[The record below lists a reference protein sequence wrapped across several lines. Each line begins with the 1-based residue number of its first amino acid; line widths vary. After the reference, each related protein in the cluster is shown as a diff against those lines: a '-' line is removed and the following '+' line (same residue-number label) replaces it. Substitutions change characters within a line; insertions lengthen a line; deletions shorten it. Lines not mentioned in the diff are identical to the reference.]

1 MILLDTNV
9 ISELMR
15 SEPEAIVLDWVD
27 QLNRETT
34 YISTINQAEILQGVM
49 LLPDGKRKQQLI
61 KNAKQ
66 MLQMFEQR
74 ILPFDIRAAEI
85 YAEVVVERQ
94 LQGRPIHFQDAQI
107 AAITIE
113 YNCAIATRNVSDFEE
128 IERLKVINPWQQL

>member
-9 ISELMR
+9 LSELMR
-15 SEPEAIVLDWVD
+15 PEPEETVLDWVD

-49 LLPDGKRKQQLI
+49 LLPDGKRKQQLT
-61 KNAKQ
+61 KKAEQ
-66 MLQMFEQR
+66 MFQLFEQR

-85 YAEVVVERQ
+85 YAEVVVGRQ
-94 LQGRPIHFQDAQI
+94 QQGRPIYFQDAQI

-113 YNCAIATRNVSDFEE
+113 YNCAIATRNVSDFKE
-128 IERLKVINPWQQL
+128 IERLKVINPWQN

>member
-9 ISELMR
+9 LSELMR
-15 SEPEAIVLDWVD
+15 PEPEETVLDWVD

-49 LLPDGKRKQQLI
+49 LLPDGKRKQQLT
-61 KNAKQ
+61 KKAEQ
-66 MLQMFEQR
+66 MFQLFEQR

-85 YAEVVVERQ
+85 YAEVVVGRQ
-94 LQGRPIHFQDAQI
+94 QQGRPIYFQDAQI

-128 IERLKVINPWQQL
+128 IERLKVINPWQN

>member
-61 KNAKQ
+61 KNTKQ

-74 ILPFDIRAAEI
+74 ILPFDIRAAKI

-94 LQGRPIHFQDAQI
+94 LHGPSYTFSRC
-107 AAITIE
+107 T
-113 YNCAIATRNVSDFEE
+113 NCSNHD
-128 IERLKVINPWQQL
+128 

>member
-61 KNAKQ
+61 KN
-66 MLQMFEQR
+66 
-74 ILPFDIRAAEI
+74 
-85 YAEVVVERQ
+85 
-94 LQGRPIHFQDAQI
+94 
-107 AAITIE
+107 
-113 YNCAIATRNVSDFEE
+113 
-128 IERLKVINPWQQL
+128 

>member
-49 LLPDGKRKQQLI
+49 LLPDGKRKQQLT
-61 KNAKQ
+61 KKAEQ
-66 MLQMFEQR
+66 MFQLFEQR

-85 YAEVVVERQ
+85 YAEVVVGRQ
-94 LQGRPIHFQDAQI
+94 QQGRPIYFQDAQI

>member
-9 ISELMR
+9 LSELMR
-15 SEPEAIVLDWVD
+15 PEPEETVLDWVD

-49 LLPDGKRKQQLI
+49 LLPDGKRKQQLT
-61 KNAKQ
+61 KKAEQ
-66 MLQMFEQR
+66 MFQLFEQR

-85 YAEVVVERQ
+85 YAEVVVGRQ
-94 LQGRPIHFQDAQI
+94 QQGRPIYFQDAQI

-128 IERLKVINPWQQL
+128 IERLKVTNPWQQL

>member
-9 ISELMR
+9 LSELMR
-15 SEPEAIVLDWVD
+15 PEPEETVLDWVD

-49 LLPDGKRKQQLI
+49 LLPDGKRKQQLT
-61 KNAKQ
+61 KKAE
-66 MLQMFEQR
+66 QMFQLYEQR

-85 YAEVVVERQ
+85 YAEVVVGRQ
-94 LQGRPIHFQDAQI
+94 QQGRPIYFQDAQI

-113 YNCAIATRNVSDFEE
+113 YNCAIATRNVSDFKE
-128 IERLKVINPWQQL
+128 IERLKVINPWQN